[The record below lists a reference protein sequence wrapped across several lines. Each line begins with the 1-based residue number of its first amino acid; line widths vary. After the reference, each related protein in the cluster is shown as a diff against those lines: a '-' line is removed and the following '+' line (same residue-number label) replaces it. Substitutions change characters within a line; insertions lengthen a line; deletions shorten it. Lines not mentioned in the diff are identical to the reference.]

1 MPVASI
7 DESGLGRNM
16 NLEIILRDYLA
27 DILRD
32 RRLAIFS

>member
-1 MPVASI
+1 MTGNRGPKHKLVSV
-7 DESGLGRNM
+7 SLGN
-16 NLEIILRDYLA
+16 ILRDYLA